1 MGEDNYYEGASHEC
15 LNFRG
20 LYENHPNLDT
30 IVVLDVMG
38 DEALIRQPRDLY
50 DSWVQSIIVPLV
62 QVAKNNLELFALKD
76 NRGWHRTKGARA
88 DLMVMPFDLTED
100 DQQTALDWS
109 YSNGSKLFDIGYRS
123 AQEFL
128 KGQGAKLKANSEIE
142 SLALSA

>member
-1 MGEDNYYEGASHEC
+1 
-15 LNFRG
+15 
-20 LYENHPNLDT
+20 
-30 IVVLDVMG
+30 
-38 DEALIRQPRDLY
+38 
-50 DSWVQSIIVPLV
+50 
-62 QVAKNNLELFALKD
+62 
-76 NRGWHRTKGARA
+76 
-88 DLMVMPFDLTED
+88 MVMPFDLSED